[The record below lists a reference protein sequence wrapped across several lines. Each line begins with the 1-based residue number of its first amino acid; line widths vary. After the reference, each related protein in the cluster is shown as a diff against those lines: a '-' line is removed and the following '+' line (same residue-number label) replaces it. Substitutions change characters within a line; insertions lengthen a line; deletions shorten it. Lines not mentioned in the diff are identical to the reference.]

1 MPKRPQ
7 STRRTALEGMFLQA
21 KPGLWARWQMRWR
34 IWRRDPSLMQS
45 IAHAAL
51 QRCGVCDDSDSLVRI
66 ARDRDTGHLVV
77 MIYLA
82 HFDHAVWAMSRHIE
96 SYLVRQF
103 KGLYNVPVHSVHL
116 GVIRAR
122 AFKEMPPIKSA
133 SSLRAVLRERR
144 AAGIRSTGTTG
155 RKIPISRPA
164 PLEAGDGF
172 AKTAQAGLDDAPL
185 SSASAAAAAPSAPGA
200 LAWPSSRSRQVADW
214 EEYLSVPGYEVSEV
228 NFEEFLS
235 SLPPDSGLPAGVS
248 ESRPLPAAPPAAAG
262 RPQPAPGTPFVAEAD
277 LMKNKGP

>member
-1 MPKRPQ
+1 
-7 STRRTALEGMFLQA
+7 
-21 KPGLWARWQMRWR
+21 
-34 IWRRDPSLMQS
+34 MQS

-51 QRCGVCDDSDSLVRI
+51 QRCGVCDESDSLVRI
-66 ARDRDTGHLVV
+66 ARDRQTGHLIV

-103 KGLYNVPVHSVHL
+103 KGLYDVPVHSVHL

-144 AAGIRSTGTTG
+144 SAAIRSTGITG
-155 RKIPISRPA
+155 RKITISQPA
-164 PLEAGDGF
+164 PLERDDGF
-172 AKTAQAGLDDAPL
+172 APTAQASLDDTPRP
-185 SSASAAAAAPSAPGA
+185 SASAASATPAAPATRT
-200 LAWPSSRSRQVADW
+200 WPSSRSRQLADW

-235 SLPPDSGLPAGVS
+235 SLPPESGLPPGAGD
-248 ESRPLPAAPPAAAG
+248 SRPLPPAPPAAAG

-277 LMKNKGP
+277 LMRNKGS